1 MSTVGTGVIAEG
13 AREASHGRFDRKAVR
28 IVLIPVLVVG
38 GRDHRGGL
46 GERVF
51 PIRKILV
58 GRRLHDVGIE
68 DVCIQNS
75 GRFVV
80 VEVSGGTLGV
90 RVELL
95 LMLMLVLLLLISV
108 ADDGRVYWTCLLIR
122 EPVVCSKGHAAAKQV
137 TKRASVQTGEG
148 PRRGAVYLAGCIR
161 QR

>member
-46 GERVF
+46 RERVF

-68 DVCIQNS
+68 DVCIQDS

-95 LMLMLVLLLLISV
+95 LMLVLLLLMSV
-108 ADDGRVYWTCLLIR
+108 VDDGRVYRTCLLIR

-148 PRRGAVYLAGCIR
+148 PRRGAVYLPGCIR

>member
-68 DVCIQNS
+68 DVCIQDS

-95 LMLMLVLLLLISV
+95 LMLVLLLLMSV
-108 ADDGRVYWTCLLIR
+108 VDDGRVYRTCLLIR

-148 PRRGAVYLAGCIR
+148 PRLGAVYLRGCIR